1 MNVLRPLRQAIA
13 LATLLSAGALTAHAA
28 DIPLSKSLEA
38 DEVTTKVLEVDA
50 ANHQVV
56 LEGAE
61 GRKVHVQLSDQAKD
75 LGNLKAGDQVKVL
88 VTHSVAA
95 VLDTDIDKSAPD
107 ATEKTGVLRATAD
120 NPNPGGAAFRQVQVQ
135 LKITH
140 IDLAKNQVTLE
151 KPGGPEQS
159 TDRGETGNS
168 RRPQRPQGRPKRV
181 GDLHRYPGNQH
192 RPRGLMN
199 AAPHQLTADGISP
212 DSLRCCSSDHPSLGS
227 SSCRPSGGERPG
239 SRQNLT
245 PPRATRCL
253 RRDPQG

>member
-1 MNVLRPLRQAIA
+1 MNVFRPLRQAIA

-38 DEVTTKVLEVDA
+38 DEVTTKVLKVDA

-56 LEGAE
+56 LQGAE
-61 GRKVHVQLSDQAKD
+61 GREVHVQLSDQAKD
-75 LGNLKAGDQVKVL
+75 LGNLKVGDQVKVL

-151 KPGGPEQS
+151 NPAGQSKVLIVEKPQIRAGLKDLKVGQS
-159 TDRGETGNS
+159 VLVTYTDTLEIS
-168 RRPQRPQGRPKRV
+168 
-181 GDLHRYPGNQH
+181 
-192 RPRGLMN
+192 
-199 AAPHQLTADGISP
+199 TAHEG
-212 DSLRCCSSDHPSLGS
+212 
-227 SSCRPSGGERPG
+227 
-239 SRQNLT
+239 
-245 PPRATRCL
+245 
-253 RRDPQG
+253 

>member
-1 MNVLRPLRQAIA
+1 MEVHSMNVFRPLRQAIA

-38 DEVTTKVLEVDA
+38 DEVTTKVLKVDA

-56 LEGAE
+56 LQGAE
-61 GRKVHVQLSDQAKD
+61 GREVHVQLSDQAKD
-75 LGNLKAGDQVKVL
+75 LGNLKVGDQVKVL

-151 KPGGPEQS
+151 NPAGQSKVLTVEKPQIRAGLKDLKVGQS
-159 TDRGETGNS
+159 VLVTYTDTLEIS
-168 RRPQRPQGRPKRV
+168 
-181 GDLHRYPGNQH
+181 
-192 RPRGLMN
+192 
-199 AAPHQLTADGISP
+199 TAHEG
-212 DSLRCCSSDHPSLGS
+212 
-227 SSCRPSGGERPG
+227 
-239 SRQNLT
+239 
-245 PPRATRCL
+245 
-253 RRDPQG
+253 

>member
-61 GRKVHVQLSDQAKD
+61 GRNVHVQLSDQAKD
-75 LGNLKAGDQVKVL
+75 LGNLKVGDQVKVL

-151 KPGGPEQS
+151 NPAGQSKVLTVEKPQIRAGLKDLKVGQS
-159 TDRGETGNS
+159 VLVTYTDTLEIS
-168 RRPQRPQGRPKRV
+168 
-181 GDLHRYPGNQH
+181 
-192 RPRGLMN
+192 
-199 AAPHQLTADGISP
+199 TAHEG
-212 DSLRCCSSDHPSLGS
+212 
-227 SSCRPSGGERPG
+227 
-239 SRQNLT
+239 
-245 PPRATRCL
+245 
-253 RRDPQG
+253 